1 LLIKRNS
8 HKIEIAIK
16 WINMGYPK
24 AKVLKIVGVARS
36 PYYYHISKKE
46 SKRTASG
53 GRPIPG
59 YSYKNDGTKV
69 SDE

>member
-1 LLIKRNS
+1 
-8 HKIEIAIK
+8 
-16 WINMGYPK
+16 MGYPK